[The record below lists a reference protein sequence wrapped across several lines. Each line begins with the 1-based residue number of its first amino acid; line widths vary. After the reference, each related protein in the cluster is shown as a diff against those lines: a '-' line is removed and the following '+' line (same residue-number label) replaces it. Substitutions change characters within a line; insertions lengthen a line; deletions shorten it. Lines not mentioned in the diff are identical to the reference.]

1 MGFGPSIVF
10 YDQWKS
16 DSACPSDMHDDWHV
30 SGVVTSV
37 VGNHDTVV
45 TFVVD
50 CDICRGKDAT
60 FVVSCDICRGKVVT
74 FVVGCDICRGKVVT
88 FVVGCDICRGK
99 VVTFVVGCDIC
110 RGKVV
115 TFVVGC
121 DICRGNV
128 VTFVVGCDFCRGL
141 LWHLSGAVTFSGI
154 VTFVGTTH
162 ENRKMTR
169 YNSVIKKRS
178 NVYCPSFSSLITL
191 NEIVGMHWN
200 TVICI

>member
-1 MGFGPSIVF
+1 MPHLGAALIYLSRIYSYYIRGDTSPLRNKDIIGLGPSIVF

-16 DSACPSDMHDDWHV
+16 DSACPSVMHDDWHV

-50 CDICRGKDAT
+50 CDICRGKVAT
-60 FVVSCDICRGKVVT
+60 FVVS
-74 FVVGCDICRGKVVT
+74 
-88 FVVGCDICRGK
+88 CDICRGK

-191 NEIVGMHWN
+191 N
-200 TVICI
+200 